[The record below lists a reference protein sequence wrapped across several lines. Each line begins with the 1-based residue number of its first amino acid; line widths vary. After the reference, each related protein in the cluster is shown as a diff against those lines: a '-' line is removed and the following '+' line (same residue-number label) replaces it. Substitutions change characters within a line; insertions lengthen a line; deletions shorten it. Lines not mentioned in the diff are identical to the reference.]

1 MIKIFLAFLVIFGM
15 IWLSIN
21 GFKSLTNNQKRLLI
35 RVVFRGIIYSVIT
48 GIILTSIVVLF

>member
-15 IWLSIN
+15 IWLLVN

-35 RVVFRGIIYSVIT
+35 RVVFRGIIYSTIT
-48 GIILTSIVVLF
+48 WIILTSIVVLF